1 MSSQRRMKPVGDQEL
16 ALLHFVGDCG
26 QVSVGEAAERFGQP
40 RGLARSTVLTMMERL
55 RRKRLRVRRRDKGVY
70 RYRTKTSPESLLKN
84 AVRRFVEGPLGGSVT
99 PLAAYLTEAHDV
111 SDEELQELQEA
122 VNRLRSERRKG
133 R

>member
-1 MSSQRRMKPVGDQEL
+1 MERTSVGEQEL
-16 ALLHFVGDCG
+16 ALLRHLAEVDGAT
-26 QVSVGEAAERFGQP
+26 VGEAAESFGEA
-40 RGLARSTVLTMMERL
+40 RGLARSTILTMMERL
-55 RRKRLRVRRRDKGVY
+55 RRKRLLVRRLDKGVY